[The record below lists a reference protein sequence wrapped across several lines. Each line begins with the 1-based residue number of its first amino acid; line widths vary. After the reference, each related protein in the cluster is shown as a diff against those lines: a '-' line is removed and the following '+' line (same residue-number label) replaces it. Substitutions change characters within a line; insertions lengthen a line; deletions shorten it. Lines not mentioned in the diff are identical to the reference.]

1 MNEAQIEP
9 RIVEGAMSPMTA
21 RNLRIN
27 GGAAA
32 TNGAGAAVYKVQVE
46 LPADGMVL
54 PVLLS
59 TDPIACDAG
68 THEHA
73 LKTARWLVNN
83 LDKVPNTPGWDGVL
97 AMAYT
102 TIEKIGGGIK

>member
-1 MNEAQIEP
+1 MSEQNEP
-9 RIVEGAMSPMTA
+9 RIVEGVMSPMTA
-21 RNLRIN
+21 SNLRVN
-27 GGAAA
+27 GG
-32 TNGAGAAVYKVQVE
+32 TSRTSGAGAAVYKVQIE
-46 LPADGMVL
+46 LPADGMIL

-59 TDPIACDAG
+59 EDPIACDAQ

-73 LKTARWLVNN
+73 LNSARALVNN

-102 TIEKIGGGIK
+102 VIEKIGGGVK